1 MVTGDQQCSA
11 ALHIS
16 NHTANHF
23 QNHHMT
29 RSVTEAS
36 NITTRVVNKASI
48 PGLLETLRSLGT
60 EGHR

>member
-16 NHTANHF
+16 NHTVNRF

-29 RSVTEAS
+29 RSVTEPS

-48 PGLLETLRSLGT
+48 PGLFETLRSLGT
-60 EGHR
+60 EGHH